1 MRTQDI
7 QALRRSPP
15 STSTTFSTDRHN
27 PSRDTHS
34 LHTLHLNMPVKRLA
48 VLTSGGDSSGMN
60 PAIRAVVRSALARQ
74 ADVFA
79 IFEGYQGLVEGGNK
93 IRAVDWSFVSGIMNK
108 V

>member
-1 MRTQDI
+1 
-7 QALRRSPP
+7 
-15 STSTTFSTDRHN
+15 
-27 PSRDTHS
+27 
-34 LHTLHLNMPVKRLA
+34 
-48 VLTSGGDSSGMN
+48 MN